1 MDHRSGCADAQPRPP
16 RPAAVKTGRHDSRS
30 FKADGSELVSRRQIV
45 GGAGSLALLAG
56 APALAHLSPG
66 ARLTFGVDAGDGATV
81 PADFAGLS
89 YEAAQLANPAFFSRA
104 NPALAALFRELSH
117 CGNLRIGGGTSAFAR
132 YTPRAPAGPPPF
144 EVFGPDTSARTKHET
159 LISDAALQNLRDFLD
174 ATGWTCL
181 YGLDLARD
189 SKANTVAEAAAVH
202 RILGPKLLAIQIGN
216 EPDSYR
222 GRYRSR
228 TWGPT
233 DYVREWNDVHD
244 AVAAAAPG
252 IRFAGPDISNK
263 LDFLTAFAADARR
276 HHDIVMLTMHYYALG
291 PAGSPDAT
299 LSQLMSES
307 PREATLKPSGLPAVA
322 AACETARLPLRVSEG
337 NSCWNGGQQ
346 GVSDTYAAALWC
358 ADTMLRFAQRGWIG
372 FNLHGGG
379 DGLYSP
385 IIGGP
390 TRFSQRPIYS
400 GIRFAQAL
408 SPGRFVPVTS
418 AGLTADVSIY
428 VLEQHGRRQL
438 VVINKGLSPVTL
450 ALPVPTRG
458 AATMLTGPALTSK
471 VGARIV
477 TVEHPSARRITVP
490 PITGMIQPLAR

>member
-1 MDHRSGCADAQPRPP
+1 
-16 RPAAVKTGRHDSRS
+16 VTGRRHEGRS
-30 FKADGSELVSRRQIV
+30 FKADDGELVSRRHVV
-45 GGAGSLALLAG
+45 GGAGSLALLLG
-56 APALAHLSPG
+56 APALARPSRD
-66 ARLTFGVDAGDGATV
+66 ARLTFGGDGGDGATM

-89 YEAAQLANPAFFSRA
+89 YEAAQLANPAFFSPANRA
-104 NPALAALFRELSH
+104 QIALFRELSPS
-117 CGNLRIGGGTSAFAR
+117 GNLRIGGGTSAFVR
-132 YTPRAPAGPPPF
+132 YSPMAPAGPPPF
-144 EVFGPDTSARTKHET
+144 EVFGPDTSATTKHET
-159 LISDAALQNLRDFLD
+159 VISDAALQNLRGFLD

-189 SKANTVAEAAAVH
+189 SKANTVAEAVAAH
-202 RILGPKLLAIQIGN
+202 RFLGPKLLAIQIGN

-222 GRYRSR
+222 GRYRPR
-228 TWGPT
+228 TWGPA
-233 DYVREWNDVHD
+233 DYVREWNEVHD
-244 AVAAAAPG
+244 AIAAAAPG

-263 LDFLTAFAADARR
+263 LDFLTAFATGARR
-276 HHDIVMLTMHYYALG
+276 HRDIVMLTMHYYALG

-299 LSQLMSES
+299 LPQLMSDA
-307 PREATLKPSGLPAVA
+307 PREATLKPSGLPTVA
-322 AACETARLPLRVSEG
+322 AACETARLPLRISEG
-337 NSCWNGGQQ
+337 NSCWNGGQP

-379 DGLYSP
+379 DGIYSP

-390 TRFSQRPIYS
+390 TRFSRRPIYS

-408 SPGRFVPVTS
+408 SGGRFAPVDA

-428 VLEQHGRRQL
+428 ALEQQGRRQL

-458 AATMLTGPALTSK
+458 AAMALTGPSLTSK

-477 TVEHPSARRITVP
+477 TIERPSARRITVP
-490 PITGMIQPLAR
+490 PITGMIQPLGR